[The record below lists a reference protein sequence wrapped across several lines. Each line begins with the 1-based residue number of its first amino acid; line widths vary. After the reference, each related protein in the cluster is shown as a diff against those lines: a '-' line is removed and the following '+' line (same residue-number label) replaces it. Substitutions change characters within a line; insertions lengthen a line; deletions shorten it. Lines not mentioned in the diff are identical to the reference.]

1 MRNILRVGLICIS
14 IFALSACKTN
24 EEEADA
30 FYQSGLSL
38 LAAGDLDRAAIEFL
52 NVFRHDGFHQDA
64 RKKLAD
70 IRLQQGDIPAAYG
83 QYLRL
88 IEQYPD
94 TPEVRLTLAG
104 IAIDINNWDEARRHG
119 QAAIALVPDNPKAQ
133 SISTALAYRDG
144 TLNDDTAALD
154 QAAVAARS
162 LLDANPEDEIARSV
176 VIDSLIRGDTPMDAM
191 PELDRALERNPAS
204 YPYHTARL
212 WLLTQAEDLAGVGVQ
227 LERMVTLFPD
237 DTELT
242 QSLIGWY
249 LAQDDLAGAETYLRA
264 RADDITGPTDGH
276 VVVVQFLQGTQG
288 SAAANQELDRL
299 AAANAGTP
307 NADVYRSLSAAIQ
320 FEAGET
326 DAAITTFQN
335 VLSRATP
342 SDQTNRIRNTFAR
355 LLIATGDRAG
365 ARAEVEVILSQD
377 PSNVEA
383 LKLRAAWLIAE
394 DRADQAILDLRTAL
408 GQQPRDAEV
417 LTLMAQAHEREGN
430 RALAGERL
438 ALAADITNGA
448 PTEAIRYADFLLVD
462 GRAAAARSV
471 LTDALTTNPNN
482 LDVLTLLA
490 RILLGEGAWIEA
502 QNIANTLRG
511 IETPI
516 AQAAATSLQ
525 AALLL
530 GQNRI
535 GDSLAF
541 LEAEI
546 EQGSANV
553 HAISQVV
560 QIHLRSGNLDTA
572 RSYLDQALID
582 NPNDSTLQMMNAS
595 FFAIAG
601 EFDAS
606 EAAFRNLI
614 AAFPQAEAPVLRLY
628 NLLISTNQAA
638 KADAVI
644 EASLQAQPSS
654 LNLRWIRAG
663 QLEGHGDIEGAI
675 ALYEEIY
682 AADSSAVAIANNLA
696 SLIATH
702 KDDLE
707 SIARAATIAKRLRE
721 LDVPAFQD
729 TYGWIAYRQRNLKE
743 ARTYLE
749 PAAKGLP
756 DDPLVQYH
764 LGMTY
769 ADLGEIE
776 KAIAQLTRAVALAGQ
791 STLPQIEIA
800 RAKLLEIQQ

>member
-1 MRNILRVGLICIS
+1 M
-14 IFALSACKTN
+14 T
-24 EEEADA
+24 
-30 FYQSGLSL
+30 L
-38 LAAGDLDRAAIEFL
+38 LAR
-52 NVFRHDGFHQDA
+52 
-64 RKKLAD
+64 
-70 IRLQQGDIPAAYG
+70 
-83 QYLRL
+83 
-88 IEQYPD
+88 
-94 TPEVRLTLAG
+94 
-104 IAIDINNWDEARRHG
+104 
-119 QAAIALVPDNPKAQ
+119 
-133 SISTALAYRDG
+133 
-144 TLNDDTAALD
+144 
-154 QAAVAARS
+154 
-162 LLDANPEDEIARSV
+162 
-176 VIDSLIRGDTPMDAM
+176 
-191 PELDRALERNPAS
+191 
-204 YPYHTARL
+204 
-212 WLLTQAEDLAGVGVQ
+212 
-227 LERMVTLFPD
+227 
-237 DTELT
+237 
-242 QSLIGWY
+242 
-249 LAQDDLAGAETYLRA
+249 
-264 RADDITGPTDGH
+264 
-276 VVVVQFLQGTQG
+276 
-288 SAAANQELDRL
+288 
-299 AAANAGTP
+299 
-307 NADVYRSLSAAIQ
+307 
-320 FEAGET
+320 
-326 DAAITTFQN
+326 
-335 VLSRATP
+335 
-342 SDQTNRIRNTFAR
+342 
-355 LLIATGDRAG
+355 
-365 ARAEVEVILSQD
+365 
-377 PSNVEA
+377 
-383 LKLRAAWLIAE
+383 
-394 DRADQAILDLRTAL
+394 
-408 GQQPRDAEV
+408 
-417 LTLMAQAHEREGN
+417 AHEREGN

-482 LDVLTLLA
+482 PDVLTRLA

>member
-1 MRNILRVGLICIS
+1 MRNILRVGLVCLS
-14 IFALSACKTN
+14 LFALSACKTS
-24 EEEADA
+24 EEKAEA
-30 FYQSGLSL
+30 FYQSGLAL
-38 LAAGDLDRAAIEFL
+38 LAAGDMDRAAIEFL
-52 NVFRHDGFHQDA
+52 NVFQHDGFHQDA
-64 RKKLAD
+64 RKQLAD

-119 QAAIALVPDNPKAQ
+119 QAAIALVPDDPKAQ
-133 SISTALAYRDG
+133 SISAALAYRDG
-144 TLNDDTAALD
+144 TLNDDTAALE
-154 QAAVAARS
+154 QAAIAARS
-162 LLDANPEDEIARSV
+162 LLDADPEDEIARRV
-176 VIDSLIRGDTPMDAM
+176 VIDSLIRSDTPMDAM
-191 PELDRALERNPAS
+191 PELDRALERNHDS

-212 WLLTQAEDLAGVGVQ
+212 WLLSQAQDLAGVGVQ
-227 LERMVTLFPD
+227 LERMVALFPD
-237 DTELT
+237 DAELT

-249 LAQDDLAGAETYLRA
+249 LAQDDLAGAEAYLRTLA
-264 RADDITGPTDGH
+264 GDITGPTDGH

-288 SAAANQELDRL
+288 SVAARQELERLGAANE
-299 AAANAGTP
+299 GTS

-320 FEAGET
+320 FEEGDT
-326 DAAITTFQN
+326 DAAVAAFQD
-335 VLSRATP
+335 VLSQAAP
-342 SDQTNRIRNTFAR
+342 SDQTSRIRNTFAR
-355 LLIATGDRAG
+355 LLITIGDQAA
-365 ARAEVEVILSQD
+365 ARGEVEEILAQD

-408 GQQPRDAEV
+408 TQQPRDAEV

-438 ALAADITNGA
+438 ALAADITNGT
-448 PTEAIRYADFLLVD
+448 PNEAIRYANFLLTD

-471 LTDALTTNPNN
+471 LTDARTKNPGNV
-482 LDVLTLLA
+482 DVLTLLA

-502 QNIANTLRG
+502 QDIANTLRG
-511 IETPI
+511 IDTPV
-516 AQAAATSLQ
+516 AQEAATSLQ

-541 LEAEI
+541 LEAKI
-546 EQGSANV
+546 EQGSADV
-553 HAISQVV
+553 SAISQVV
-560 QIHLRSGNLDTA
+560 QIHLQSGNPETA
-572 RSYLDQALID
+572 RSYLDQALTD
-582 NPNDSTLQMMNAS
+582 NPTDSTLQMMNAS
-595 FFAIAG
+595 LFAIAG

-606 EAAFRNLI
+606 EAVFRNLI

-628 NLLISTNQAA
+628 NLLISTDQAE

-644 EASLQAQPSS
+644 EAALQAQPAS

-663 QLEGHGDIEGAI
+663 QLEKQGDIDGAI
-675 ALYEEIY
+675 AVYEDMY
-682 AADSSAVAIANNLA
+682 ATDSSAVAIANNLA

-702 KDDLE
+702 KDDPE
-707 SIARAATIAKRLRE
+707 SMARAATIAKRLRE

-729 TYGWIAYRQRNLKE
+729 TYGWIAYRQGKLE
-743 ARTYLE
+743 DARTYLE
-749 PAAKGLP
+749 PAAAGLP
-756 DDPLVQYH
+756 DDPLVQFH

-769 ADLGEIE
+769 ADLGENE
-776 KAIAQLTRAVALAGQ
+776 KAIDQLTRAVALAGQ
-791 STLPQIEIA
+791 SSLPQFEIA
-800 RAKLLEIQQ
+800 RAKLRALQ